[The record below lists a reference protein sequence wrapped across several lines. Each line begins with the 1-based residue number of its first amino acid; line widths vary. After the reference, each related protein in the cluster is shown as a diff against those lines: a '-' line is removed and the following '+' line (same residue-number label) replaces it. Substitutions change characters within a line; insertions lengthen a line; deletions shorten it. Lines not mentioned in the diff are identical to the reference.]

1 MKIICRKE
9 NEYELKKM
17 LKEYLFLDLV
27 IVEKG
32 LDYQGLCYYFS
43 MEYIDELI
51 EYLKKQI
58 GLGEWLIGYK
68 NKRFEKISI
77 EKIVYIE
84 GFSKEA
90 FIYTYEQDYMIKD
103 KLYELEKRLYKHGF
117 IRINKLIIININ
129 EIKYIVP
136 EIYSRYLIYM
146 NNGAVLIL
154 SRNYLKSFKERLG
167 IK

>member
-68 NKRFEKISI
+68 NKRFEKI
-77 EKIVYIE
+77 V
-84 GFSKEA
+84 
-90 FIYTYEQDYMIKD
+90 
-103 KLYELEKRLYKHGF
+103 
-117 IRINKLIIININ
+117 
-129 EIKYIVP
+129 
-136 EIYSRYLIYM
+136 
-146 NNGAVLIL
+146 
-154 SRNYLKSFKERLG
+154 
-167 IK
+167 